1 MNLLYVSQDFFFF
14 LKSNLIHLVGGV
26 SVPSVPTLW
35 GSSFVYMFSLPYISA
50 VAPHCSSFYGN
61 TAINCSKVYTSF
73 TKLLERSHIVSATV
87 HVINLLQAPNKVPT
101 RLDGCR
107 SFRFTTVVTFG
118 CIWF

>member
-1 MNLLYVSQDFFFF
+1 MNLLYVSQDFFFKVQPHSSRRWC
-14 LKSNLIHLVGGV
+14 LCPICAHAL
-26 SVPSVPTLW
+26 

-87 HVINLLQAPNKVPT
+87 HAINLLQAPNKVPT
-101 RLDGCR
+101 RLDGWR

-118 CIWF
+118 CI